1 MTKLAVVE
9 VKVEQSCIEVNW
21 EVGIRL

>member
-21 EVGIRL
+21 EVGIRM